1 MVVAT
6 MNRSDGSRSSSG
18 NTHSR
23 YAFMSGYDL
32 KSELLLSVGSEETRR
47 HRRYGRATPPLL
59 AEALFAGRTGGT
71 SKRDFPK
78 KVTNNN
84 NNNNNKLTSIVTAT
98 ITTLVSL
105 N

>member
-1 MVVAT
+1 
-6 MNRSDGSRSSSG
+6 
-18 NTHSR
+18 
-23 YAFMSGYDL
+23 MSGYDL

-84 NNNNNKLTSIVTAT
+84 NNKLTSIVTAT
-98 ITTLVSL
+98 ITTVSFVKL
-105 N
+105 KLRINIKSIYLLT